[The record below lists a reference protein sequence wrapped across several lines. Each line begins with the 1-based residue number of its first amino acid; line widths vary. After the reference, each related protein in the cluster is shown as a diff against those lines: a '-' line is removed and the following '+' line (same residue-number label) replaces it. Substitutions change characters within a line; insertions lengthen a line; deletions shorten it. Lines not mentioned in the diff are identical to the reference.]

1 VLRHAFDDGAA
12 DAARRAG
19 DDGNLAGEIEKR
31 QDVLPNSCW
40 ILRQT

>member
-1 VLRHAFDDGAA
+1 VLGHALDDGAP

-31 QDVLPNSCW
+31 QGILPISLQ
-40 ILRQT
+40 ILPQT